1 MAPRTHCDQP
11 LRVLCVHEGQNHLF
25 PPRTRAR
32 IDGVPVKTAQ
42 LARANWPRQTL
53 RHSCNAIYFFS
64 RHAKDM
70 RFVVLGQTQ

>member
-32 IDGVPVKTAQ
+32 IDEVPVKTAQ
-42 LARANWPRQTL
+42 
-53 RHSCNAIYFFS
+53 
-64 RHAKDM
+64 
-70 RFVVLGQTQ
+70 FVGESLG